1 MTSTPSL
8 PRETDVVVVGAGIV
22 GTSTAFTLA
31 TETDLDV
38 TILDRD
44 NVAAGA
50 TGDSSAILRH
60 QYYESALYAEMAW
73 QGHQFYDEFQ
83 ERTGEPLAT
92 AESPLVGF
100 LREGSEVAD
109 RFEQGYEHIRDLG
122 LPASRYERDEL
133 PERYPLFEFPED
145 IDFAISDDRAG
156 YSDGTD
162 AATGLARAA
171 RDAGA
176 TLVTGVAVESIRT
189 DDGAVSGVET
199 DDGFVASD
207 HAVIAAGR
215 WSGQLAETVGVD
227 LPIIPT
233 REQVLLLEPP
243 ENVTEE
249 ELQTLPNT
257 GSAGFEWDTH
267 WYFRPDFG
275 GKIYMGTHERQD
287 VVGPDEYDR
296 DPDEEMLL
304 DAFEFLSS
312 VAPKLADSKLV
323 GAFCGV
329 YANTPDNEFIIDQV
343 GPDDCYALVGAG
355 HAFKHGPVIGQL
367 ATDLLVDG
375 ESGLFDLDNFTLDR
389 FDEDAGDEIY
399 AKSL

>member
-1 MTSTPSL
+1 MTSRPQL
-8 PRETDVVVVGAGIV
+8 PERTDVVVVGAGII
-22 GTSTAFTLA
+22 GTSTAFSLA

-38 TILDRD
+38 TILERD
-44 NVAAGA
+44 NVATGA

-60 QYYESALYAEMAW
+60 QYYESELYAEMAW
-73 QGHQFYDEFQ
+73 LGHQFYDAFQ

-92 AESPLVGF
+92 ADCPLVGF
-100 LREGSEVAD
+100 LTEGSEIAE
-109 RFEQGYEHIRDLG
+109 RFECGYETMQEMG

-133 PERYPLFEFPED
+133 PKRYPLFEFPDD
-145 IDFAISDDRAG
+145 IDLAISDDWAG

-176 TLVTGVAVESIRT
+176 TLVTGVTVESIET
-189 DDGAVSGVET
+189 DDRAVSGVET
-199 DDGFVASD
+199 DDGFVACD
-207 HAVIAAGR
+207 HVVLAAGR
-215 WSGQLAETVGVD
+215 WSGQLAETIGVD

-243 ENVTEE
+243 ADVTED
-249 ELQTLPNT
+249 ELQTIPNT
-257 GSAGFEWDTH
+257 GSAGFERDIH
-267 WYFRPDFG
+267 WYLRPDFG
-275 GKIYMGTHERQD
+275 GTIYMGTHERSD
-287 VVGPDEYDR
+287 IVDPDDYDR
-296 DPDEEMLL
+296 DPDEEMIL

-312 VAPKLADSKLV
+312 VIPRLADSKLV
-323 GAFCGV
+323 GKFCGV

-343 GPDDCYALVGAG
+343 GPDGCYALVGAG
-355 HAFKHGPVIGQL
+355 HAFKHGPVIGRL

-375 ESGLFDLDNFTLDR
+375 ESDLFDLDNFTLDR
-389 FDEDAGDEIY
+389 FDDDAGDEIY